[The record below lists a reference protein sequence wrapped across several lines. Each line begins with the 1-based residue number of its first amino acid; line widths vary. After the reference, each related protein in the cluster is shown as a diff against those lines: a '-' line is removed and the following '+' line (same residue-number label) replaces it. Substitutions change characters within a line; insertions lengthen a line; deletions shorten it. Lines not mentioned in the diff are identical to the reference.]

1 VETPYHALRVAKVV
15 QETADARSF
24 VLEVPPELRDAFAYQ
39 AGQFLTFRLPV
50 GDRRLVRCYSLASAP
65 GVDREW
71 KVTVK
76 RVAGGRVSNWMHDA
90 VREGDRLEVM
100 RPAGRFLLS
109 GRAAGL
115 TLFAGGSGI
124 TPVVSLAK
132 AALAATGR
140 RVRLFYANRD
150 AASVIFRAEL
160 DTLAAREPGRF
171 EVVHRLDV
179 EHGFADAATVRDF
192 LGAEL
197 DDDFAVCGPAPF
209 MDVVERTLLALGV
222 HPERVAIER
231 FEYAADGSPRDAA
244 TIELAAGE
252 VAPEQLRVRL
262 DEREHDVPYRVGD
275 TVVEALRRAGL
286 EPPTSC
292 EEGYCGC
299 CMAHL
304 REGAGRMKAN
314 LVLDERQLSEG
325 WVLTCQLVPT
335 SATLRIE
342 YPD

>member
-1 VETPYHALRVAKVV
+1 MESPYRALRVARIV
-15 QETADARSF
+15 QETPDARSF
-24 VLEVPPELRDAFAYQ
+24 VLDVPPELREAFAYR

-50 GDRRLVRCYSLASAP
+50 GDRRLVRCYSLSSAP
-65 GVDREW
+65 GVDAEW

-76 RVAGGRVSNWMHDA
+76 RVAGGRASNWMHDA

-109 GRAAGL
+109 DRAAGL

-132 AALAATGR
+132 AALAAAGR
-140 RVRLFYANRD
+140 RVRLLYANRD
-150 AASVIFRAEL
+150 SASIIFRAEL
-160 DTLAAREPGRF
+160 DALARRHADRL

-179 EHGFADAATVRDF
+179 EQGFADAAAVRDF
-192 LGAEL
+192 VGAEL
-197 DDDFAVCGPAPF
+197 DDDFALCGPAPF

-222 HPERVAIER
+222 RPGRIAIER
-231 FEYAADGSPRDAA
+231 FEYAADGSPRDAVA
-244 TIELAAGE
+244 VERAPGGA
-252 VAPEQLRVRL
+252 APERLRIRL
-262 DEREHDVPYRVGD
+262 DGREHDVPYRLGD
-275 TVVEALRRAGL
+275 TVVEALRRAGV

-299 CMAHL
+299 CMAYL

-314 LVLDERQLSEG
+314 LVLDERQLGEG

-335 SATLRIE
+335 SPTLRIE
-342 YPD
+342 YPE